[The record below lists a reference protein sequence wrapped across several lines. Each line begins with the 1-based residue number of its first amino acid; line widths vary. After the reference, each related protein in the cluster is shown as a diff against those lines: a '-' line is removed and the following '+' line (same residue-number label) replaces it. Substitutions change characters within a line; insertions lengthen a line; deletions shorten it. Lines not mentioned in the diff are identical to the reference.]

1 MAEFVGHGA
10 CPSCGS
16 RNNLGRYSDGS
27 AFCFGCRYTERRE
40 AGAFA
45 VGRQQEATT
54 AGLSRRAREAIFPE
68 HLVEYLQRYE
78 LDVAAVRRYGGY
90 WDQYREQLVFEYDT
104 EDGELS
110 CIQARNFNREKALK
124 HKYYNQG
131 STHDVFDLMGANGKS
146 KVVIT
151 EDKLSAIKVAR
162 QADAIPALGTQF
174 QRHKAA
180 RLAALGYQRV
190 YVWLDKDK
198 WREGRDIADH
208 CKWLGLS
215 ATALLTPL
223 DPKEYTDE
231 QIKEYLQ

>member
-1 MAEFVGHGA
+1 MASFVGHEK

-16 RNNLGRYSDGS
+16 KDNLGRYSDGG
-27 AFCFGCRYTERRE
+27 AFCFGCKYTERRD
-40 AGAFA
+40 ASSSRQPTANVRVVKQDRSA
-45 VGRQQEATT
+45 V
-54 AGLSRRAREAIFPE
+54 FPE
-68 HLVEYLQRYE
+68 SVSEYL
-78 LDVAAVRRYGGY
+78 RRYGLSIHEVSKNNGY
-90 WDQYREQLVFEYDT
+90 WEPYREQLVFEYDG
-104 EDGELS
+104 EDGELG
-110 CIQARNFNREKALK
+110 CVQARNFNSARAVKQ
-124 HKYYNQG
+124 KYYNQG
-131 STHDVFDLMGANGKS
+131 STFGVFDLMSGNDTG

-162 QADAIPALGTQF
+162 QVDAIPALGTQF
-174 QRHKAA
+174 QRHKVA
-180 RLAALGYQRV
+180 RLAALGYQKV

-231 QIKEYLQ
+231 QIMEYLK